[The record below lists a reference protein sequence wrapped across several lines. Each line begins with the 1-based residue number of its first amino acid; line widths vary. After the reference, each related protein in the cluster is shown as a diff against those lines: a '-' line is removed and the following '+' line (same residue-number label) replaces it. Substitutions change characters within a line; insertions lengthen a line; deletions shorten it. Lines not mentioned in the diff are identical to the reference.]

1 MDGTAIA
8 QPRRASRRRSGP
20 PVSPSDFG
28 IGRLFH
34 RIRDAVVVAEA
45 TTGRIVL
52 WNPAAETLFGYS
64 TEEALGLSVE
74 MIVPRRLR
82 ARHRAGIA
90 RYAATGYGA
99 LIDSVHALE
108 LPALRKDGAEITV
121 ELSLSPI
128 EDVLV
133 EGRFVL
139 AIIRNVI
146 ERKRVEDARIEL
158 IRAQA
163 ARAQAEAAVRTRDEF
178 LAAVSH
184 DLKSPLTSIK
194 GNAQLLRRQV
204 EDGAEIDR
212 ATLAAGLAR
221 VEGTVA
227 RMTAMINELMDVARL
242 QVGQPLELNRRSTD
256 LVALAHQVAAEQQAA
271 TSHHQIVVDA
281 KAPRL
286 VGSWDRLRLERV
298 LDNLISNAIK
308 YSPDGGRIRIALQR
322 EAGTAGD
329 WAIVQVQ
336 DPGMGIPAADLP
348 HVFERFYRGGNVI
361 GRARGMGIGLAG
373 ACDIVRQHGGR
384 IDVQSKEGAGT
395 NFTMRLPLNDRDQ
408 R

>member
-121 ELSLSPI
+121 ELSLRP
-128 EDVLV
+128 
-133 EGRFVL
+133 RQ
-139 AIIRNVI
+139 
-146 ERKRVEDARIEL
+146 EL
-158 IRAQA
+158 
-163 ARAQAEAAVRTRDEF
+163 
-178 LAAVSH
+178 S
-184 DLKSPLTSIK
+184 S
-194 GNAQLLRRQV
+194 RR
-204 EDGAEIDR
+204 E
-212 ATLAAGLAR
+212 T
-221 VEGTVA
+221 
-227 RMTAMINELMDVARL
+227 
-242 QVGQPLELNRRSTD
+242 
-256 LVALAHQVAAEQQAA
+256 
-271 TSHHQIVVDA
+271 
-281 KAPRL
+281 
-286 VGSWDRLRLERV
+286 VGSEVAPAGRR
-298 LDNLISNAIK
+298 
-308 YSPDGGRIRIALQR
+308 GRI
-322 EAGTAGD
+322 
-329 WAIVQVQ
+329 V
-336 DPGMGIPAADLP
+336 
-348 HVFERFYRGGNVI
+348 
-361 GRARGMGIGLAG
+361 
-373 ACDIVRQHGGR
+373 
-384 IDVQSKEGAGT
+384 
-395 NFTMRLPLNDRDQ
+395 
-408 R
+408 